1 MIEAKQVVKR
11 IGNRDILQEISF
23 SVGIGRMYGI
33 IGPNGAGK
41 TTLLQLL
48 SGTDAP
54 TSGEVLFQGQA
65 ITSIKRKDL
74 AKRVAVLQQGGIPAA
89 AFTVREVVQ
98 MGRFPFQN
106 WLGEESADSEQLID
120 DAIET
125 MGLTALAN
133 RQVDQ
138 LSGGERQRV
147 ALAKVMVQEPE
158 LLLLDEPTTYL
169 DIGYQVQLL
178 DTVKR
183 WQQERQLTVIAVLH
197 DLNLAAHYCDELLV
211 LQHGRTAADG
221 PPSAIMKPEL
231 ILDVF
236 GARAVILP
244 HPETGVPQLLLAPS
258 VPPSERRS

>member
-1 MIEAKQVVKR
+1 MIEVKQVSKR
-11 IGNRDILQEISF
+11 IGPKSLLQEISF
-23 SVGIGRMYGI
+23 SAEKGRMYGI

-48 SGTDAP
+48 SGMDAP
-54 TSGEVLFQGQA
+54 TSGEVLLQGQA
-65 ITSIKRKDL
+65 ITSIKRKEL

-106 WLGEESADSEQLID
+106 WLGEERLDSEQLID

-125 MGLTALAN
+125 MGLTSLAH
-133 RQVDQ
+133 RQVDR

-211 LQHGRTAADG
+211 LKQGNTAAYG
-221 PPSAIMKPEL
+221 PPSTIMRPEL
-231 ILDVF
+231 ILEVF
-236 GARAVILP
+236 GAKAVILP

-258 VPPSERRS
+258 VPPSETR

>member
-1 MIEAKQVVKR
+1 MMIVEQVSKR
-11 IGNRDILQEISF
+11 IGTRNLVQEISF
-23 SVGIGRMYGI
+23 NVEKGRMYGI

-48 SGTDAP
+48 SGMEAP
-54 TSGEVLFQGQA
+54 TSGEVLLQGQA
-65 ITSIKRKDL
+65 IASIKRKEL

-106 WLGEESADSEQLID
+106 WLGEERSDSEQLIH

-125 MGLTALAN
+125 MGLTAIAH

-183 WQQERQLTVIAVLH
+183 WQQDRQLTVIAVLH

-211 LQHGRTAADG
+211 LHEGRMAAYG
-221 PPSAIMKPEL
+221 PPSGIMKPEL
-231 ILDVF
+231 ILGVF
-236 GARAVILP
+236 GAKAVILP

-258 VPPSERRS
+258 VPPSEIR